1 MYIFLVPLVI
11 FLFDQLS
18 KSWVKLNLIQY
29 EPVNILGHYL
39 RFTYCENPGM
49 AFGIQLGNY
58 IHILTIVSVLFT
70 FYIIYYLY
78 EIMNEKIMIKLPIS
92 FILGGA
98 LGNVYDRVMMFID
111 PSNVGGVVDFIDIG
125 ISFSMRWY
133 IFNIADT
140 AITCGIILY
149 LIDTFYTKE
158 NNSLITS

>member
-1 MYIFLVPLVI
+1 MYVPGSTEYNSSNFLTYSQHLRGSDPVPVYIDNHFPAIFYLEG
-11 FLFDQLS
+11 S
-18 KSWVKLNLIQY
+18 KDHLMNS
-29 EPVNILGHYL
+29 
-39 RFTYCENPGM
+39 
-49 AFGIQLGNY
+49 
-58 IHILTIVSVLFT
+58 
-70 FYIIYYLY
+70 YYLY

-111 PSNVGGVVDFIDIG
+111 PINVGGVVDFIDIG

-158 NNSLITS
+158 NNSLIRH

>member
-18 KSWVKLNLIQY
+18 KSWVKLNLNQY
-29 EPVNILGHYL
+29 EPVNVLGHYL

-58 IHILTIVSVLFT
+58 MHILTIISVLFT

-111 PSNVGGVVDFIDIG
+111 PINVGGVVDFIDIG
-125 ISFSMRWY
+125 ISFSMRLY